1 MQYRMLG
8 NTDLMIAPIV
18 FGGNVFGW
26 TIDKDQSFK
35 LLDQFIAAGFDTI
48 DTADVYSRWI
58 DGNEGGESESI
69 IGEWMKSRNNRD
81 DVKVI
86 TKVGSDV
93 GQGQK
98 DLTKGHI
105 LKAVDKSLQR
115 LQTDHIDLYLTHWD
129 DNRTPVEETL
139 GAYEKLIKAGK
150 VRWVGA
156 SNLSSDRL
164 QASLDAS
171 ENSTLPRYEVF
182 QPEYNLYDR
191 QGFEEGVASLCH
203 DNGLGVITYYA
214 LANGFLSGKYRS
226 TDDLDKSV
234 RGSRAKKYLNKR
246 GFRIL
251 EALDNLAEKHEVSQA
266 GIALA
271 WLINKPIVTAPIVSA
286 TKIQHLE
293 SFTEAAELNLD
304 RADMASLD
312 EASAYEKVTQ
322 K

>member
-1 MQYRMLG
+1 MEYRKLG
-8 NTDLMIAPIV
+8 NTDLTIAPVV

-35 LLDQFIAAGFDTI
+35 ILDQFIAAGFNAI
-48 DTADVYSRWI
+48 DTADVYSRWA

-69 IGEWMKSRNNRD
+69 IGEWMKSRDNRD
-81 DVKVI
+81 DITVI

-98 DLTKGHI
+98 DLTEKHI
-105 LKAVDKSLQR
+105 LMAVDKSLQR

-129 DNRTPVEETL
+129 DDRTPVEETL

-156 SNLSSDRL
+156 SNLSPKRL
-164 QASLDAS
+164 QASLAAS
-171 ENSTLPRYEVF
+171 ENSTLPKYEVF

-191 QGFEEGVASLCH
+191 EGFEEGVASLCH
-203 DNGLGVITYYA
+203 DHGLGVITYYS
-214 LANGFLSGKYRS
+214 LANGFLSGKYR
-226 TDDLDKSV
+226 TDADLNKSV
-234 RGSRAKKYLNKR
+234 RGGRVKKYLNER
-246 GFRIL
+246 GLRIL
-251 EALDNLAEKHEVSQA
+251 NAIDELSEKYGVSQA

-271 WLINKPIVTAPIVSA
+271 WLVNKPAVTAPIVSV

-293 SFTEAAELNLD
+293 AFTEAAELNISDEDMKLLD
-304 RADMASLD
+304 D
-312 EASAYEKVTQ
+312 ASAYEKVTQ
-322 K
+322 

>member
-1 MQYRMLG
+1 MEYRKLG
-8 NTDLMIAPIV
+8 NTDLTIAPVV

-35 LLDQFIAAGFDTI
+35 ILDQFIAAGFNAI
-48 DTADVYSRWI
+48 DTADVYSRWA

-69 IGEWMKSRNNRD
+69 IGEWMKSRDNRD
-81 DVKVI
+81 DITVI

-98 DLTKGHI
+98 DLTEKHI
-105 LKAVDKSLQR
+105 LTAVDKSLQR

-129 DNRTPVEETL
+129 DDRTPVEETL

-156 SNLSSDRL
+156 SNLSPKRL
-164 QASLDAS
+164 QASLAAS
-171 ENSTLPRYEVF
+171 ENSTLPKYEVF

-191 QGFEEGVASLCH
+191 EGFEEGVASLCH
-203 DNGLGVITYYA
+203 DHGLGVITYYS
-214 LANGFLSGKYRS
+214 LANGFLSGKYR
-226 TDDLDKSV
+226 TDADLNKSV
-234 RGSRAKKYLNKR
+234 RGGRVKKYLNER
-246 GFRIL
+246 GLRIL
-251 EALDNLAEKHEVSQA
+251 NAIDELSEKYGVSQA

-271 WLINKPIVTAPIVSA
+271 WLVNKPAVTAPIVSV

-293 SFTEAAELNLD
+293 AFTEAAELNISDEDMKLLD
-304 RADMASLD
+304 D
-312 EASAYEKVTQ
+312 ASAYEKVTQ
-322 K
+322 

>member
-1 MQYRMLG
+1 MEYRKLG
-8 NTDLMIAPIV
+8 NTDLTIAPVV

-26 TIDKDQSFK
+26 TIDKNQSFK
-35 LLDQFIAAGFDTI
+35 ILDQFVAAGFNAI
-48 DTADVYSRWI
+48 DTADVYSRWV

-81 DVKVI
+81 DVTVI

-98 DLTKGHI
+98 DLTEKHI
-105 LKAVDKSLQR
+105 LSAVDKSLQR

-129 DNRTPVEETL
+129 DDRTPVGETL

-156 SNLSSDRL
+156 SNLSPKRL
-164 QASLDAS
+164 QASLEAC
-171 ENSTLPRYEVF
+171 ENSSLPKYEVF

-203 DNGLGVITYYA
+203 DHGLGVITYYS
-214 LANGFLSGKYRS
+214 LANGFLSGKYR
-226 TDDLDKSV
+226 TDADLDKSV
-234 RGSRAKKYLNKR
+234 RGSRAKKYLNER
-246 GFRIL
+246 GLRIL
-251 EALDNLAEKHEVSQA
+251 NTIDDLSEKYGVSQA

-271 WLINKPIVTAPIVSA
+271 WLVNKSAVTAPIVSA

-293 SFTEAAELNLD
+293 AFTEAAELNLQND
-304 RADMASLD
+304 DMKLLD
-312 EASAYEKVTQ
+312 KASAYERVTQ
-322 K
+322 

>member
-1 MQYRMLG
+1 MEYRKLG
-8 NTDLMIAPIV
+8 NTDLTIAPVV

-26 TIDKDQSFK
+26 TIDKNQSFK
-35 LLDQFIAAGFDTI
+35 ILDQFIAAGFNAI
-48 DTADVYSRWI
+48 DTADVYSRWV

-81 DVKVI
+81 DVTVI

-98 DLTKGHI
+98 DLTEKHI
-105 LKAVDKSLQR
+105 LSAVDKSLQR

-129 DNRTPVEETL
+129 DDRTPVEETL

-156 SNLSSDRL
+156 SNLSPKRL
-164 QASLDAS
+164 QTSLEAS
-171 ENSTLPRYEVF
+171 ENSTLPKYEVF

-203 DNGLGVITYYA
+203 DHGLGVITYYS
-214 LANGFLSGKYRS
+214 LANGFLSGKYR
-226 TDDLDKSV
+226 TDADFDKSV
-234 RGSRAKKYLNKR
+234 RGGRAKKYMNER
-246 GFRIL
+246 GRRIL
-251 EALDNLAEKHEVSQA
+251 KSLDEQAEKHGVSQA

-271 WLINKPIVTAPIVSA
+271 WLVNKPAVTAPIVSA

-293 SFTEAAELNLD
+293 AFTEATELNLSD
-304 RADMASLD
+304 DDMKLLD
-312 EASAYEKVTQ
+312 ETSAYERVAQ
-322 K
+322 